1 MSLSGDS
8 AGRLA
13 FTTREPIGV
22 VLAVSAFNHPL
33 NLIVHQVGPA
43 IAAGCPTIVK
53 PAPDTPLSC
62 LALVE
67 LLEPSGRI
75 TNPRKC
81 LTDLRNREAK
91 ASTAMRLGIAMPHV
105 RTAQAKD
112 FVFGVAIVPEP
123 GLWFDA
129 IDDMPV
135 RIFFP
140 MVAPTYKDRYY
151 RKVEKELAEAFLR
164 EPDDFEGGLREQL
177 LACEEPGEVI
187 YLLSSL
193 LD

>member
-1 MSLSGDS
+1 MRLTRYMKEENVD
-8 AGRLA
+8 LA
-13 FTTREPIGV
+13 FDP
-22 VLAVSAFNHPL
+22 F
-33 NLIVHQVGPA
+33 
-43 IAAGCPTIVK
+43 AGSGI
-53 PAPDTPLSC
+53 TPEELELELEELSPRQRWQRKEII
-62 LALVE
+62 LERLVE

-91 ASTAMRLGIAMPHV
+91 ASTALGLGIAMPHV

-112 FVFGVAIVPEP
+112 FVFGVAIAPAP

-129 IDDMPV
+129 IDELPV

-140 MVAPTYKDRYY
+140 MVAPGYKDRYY

-164 EPDDFEGGLREQL
+164 EPVDFEEGGLRDQL

-187 YLLSSL
+187 YLLSNL